1 MHIFWIS
8 LLGGLFFGLI
18 PSRLLLS
25 QKCNYLDLSRIR
37 NKLTTLNEPE
47 RHGRRW
53 WKLPLVWIDP
63 VRGYVTATLLAQAVH
78 AAPAGHDASGSERLI
93 AMIITFG
100 LLLLVLWVQA
110 ERRSKSNGQLQMVS
124 PTGFLGGMIV
134 GLLPP
139 VVAIAALTLGV
150 ATALALTNFSAG
162 YFAASLATLT
172 MGLVFTRNIPLVA
185 LQGFLV
191 AFPMLMNW
199 VRRTTLVMPIR
210 S

>member
-1 MHIFWIS
+1 M
-8 LLGGLFFGLI
+8 
-18 PSRLLLS
+18 
-25 QKCNYLDLSRIR
+25 
-37 NKLTTLNEPE
+37 
-47 RHGRRW
+47 
-53 WKLPLVWIDP
+53 WIDP

-78 AAPAGHDASGSERLI
+78 AAPTATGGDRLTVMAVTI
-93 AMIITFG
+93 G
-100 LLLLVLWVQA
+100 LLLAVLWVQT
-110 ERRSKSNGQLQMVS
+110 ERRSRTDGKTQTVS
-124 PTGFLGGMIV
+124 PTGFLAGMIV

-172 MGLVFTRNIPLVA
+172 VGLVFTRNVPLVA